1 MVRWVAIIL
10 PVVGI
15 NNRWYEIIL
24 FGWQM
29 SPEFFNKNGAV
40 VRRFLFCFFMLGLLF
55 VFFDICQ

>member
-1 MVRWVAIIL
+1 VVRWVVIIL

-15 NNRWYEIIL
+15 NNRWYKIIL

-29 SPEFFNKNGAV
+29 LPEFFYKNGAWCAV
-40 VRRFLFCFFMLGLLF
+40 FLFYFFMSVLLF